1 MRTAVLRINVDPAGQ
16 LTAAQ
21 LAEGMRA
28 LRAHAAT
35 IAAASP
41 DNDLPG
47 EPAARREVQLL
58 VATDD
63 PEAAVGEAVRV
74 CAAAFGTAPV
84 AGVVT
89 FVSRGTDDD
98 AHGVLAGFG
107 VTGEVTRAQ
116 DADGFD
122 VVSVTLRASDLE
134 RVPESRIHTALEA
147 SLNCE
152 VRIRT
157 R

>member
-21 LAEGMRA
+21 LTDGMTE
-28 LRAHAAT
+28 LRAHAAS
-35 IAAASP
+35 IAAQLP
-41 DNDLPG
+41 DDDLSAK
-47 EPAARREVQLL
+47 PAAQREVQLL
-58 VATDD
+58 VETDD
-63 PEAAVGEAVRV
+63 SGAAMDAAVQV

-84 AGVVT
+84 PRVVT

-107 VTGEVTRAQ
+107 VTGEISRVP

-122 VVSVTLRASDLE
+122 VVSVTLRESDLE

>member
-21 LAEGMRA
+21 MVDGSAE
-28 LRAHAAT
+28 LRAHAAS
-35 IAAASP
+35 IPAQLM
-41 DNDLPG
+41 DDD
-47 EPAARREVQLL
+47 PAARPAGGREVRLL
-58 VATDD
+58 VETDD
-63 PEAAVGEAVRV
+63 PDAAMGEAVRV

-107 VTGEVTRAQ
+107 VTGEITRAP

-122 VVSVTLRASDLE
+122 VVSVTLLESDLE

-152 VRIRT
+152 VRILT

>member
-21 LAEGMRA
+21 MADGSAE
-28 LRAHAAT
+28 LRAHAAS
-35 IAAASP
+35 IPARLV
-41 DNDLPG
+41 DDD
-47 EPAARREVQLL
+47 PAARRIGGREVRLL
-58 VATDD
+58 VETDD
-63 PEAAVGEAVRV
+63 PDAAMGEAVRV

-107 VTGEVTRAQ
+107 VTGEITRAP

-122 VVSVTLRASDLE
+122 VVSVTLLESDLE

-152 VRIRT
+152 VRILT